1 MTVSTATPFT
11 DNWTYLKTELKWLE
25 RLLVA
30 AVARRR
36 QEEKEINRV
45 AKSQADRV
53 TSHWWKGLVVL
64 DRQAAFDDCPAQAP
78 ALESASSKQSYDQ
91 QLEAKIQ
98 VSQAQGLGLGL
109 PMLCDRCCLSRFEK
123 QVILL
128 ALAPEVNRRYG
139 RLYRYLQG
147 DQPQPSD
154 LPTVDLALRLFC
166 RTDQDWSK
174 ARTQLA
180 GASPLLEV
188 GVLERVAQ
196 PEDTL
201 LNQRLRVSPAWVN
214 YLMADAPTAQAL
226 TQLLQ
231 RSPSSQSFK
240 WQIQPS
246 KTTWSDLRL
255 PSAIQQVLQPLSQIF
270 TLPDRAS
277 LTGRGAIVLLRG
289 AAGTGKTAVVEAIA
303 HEAEMPLHCLDLATL
318 PPQDYRDVLQSLQV
332 QAVPI
337 VLIKAAHHWFG
348 RLGSRNSG
356 LEKAAL
362 QAWLEHRRQIP
373 GLTFLSVTLP
383 RTILP
388 SWQQQC
394 DVVVSLPLPTVSDRQ
409 HLWQAAFP
417 PGVELD
423 DVMWDQLA
431 RQPLSGGEILK
442 VAQAVTRQAIAMNSS
457 ITMAHIRQ
465 ALAQRGHRL
474 PGNKRFKVCKE

>member
-36 QEEKEINRV
+36 QEEKDINRV

-53 TSHWWKGLVVL
+53 TSHWWQGLVVL
-64 DRQAAFDDCPAQAP
+64 DRQAAFDDCPAQAQ
-78 ALESASSKQSYDQ
+78 ALESAPSKQSYDQ

-109 PMLCDRCCLSRFEK
+109 PMLCDRFCLSRFEK
-123 QVILL
+123 QVVLL

-166 RTDQDWSK
+166 RTDQDWCK
-174 ARTQLA
+174 ARAQLA

-201 LNQRLRVSPAWVN
+201 LNQRLRVSSAWVN
-214 YLMADAPTAQAL
+214 YLMADALTAQEL

-231 RSPSSQSFK
+231 RSPASQSFK
-240 WQIQPS
+240 WQIQPP

-255 PSAIQQVLQPLSQIF
+255 PSGVRQVLQPLGQMFSLADRLPSQV
-270 TLPDRAS
+270 
-277 LTGRGAIVLLRG
+277 GAGVVVLLRG
-289 AAGTGKTAVVEAIA
+289 SVGTGKTAVVEAIA

-318 PPQDYRDVLQSLQV
+318 SPQDYGDALQSLQL
-332 QAVPI
+332 QSVPI
-337 VLIKAAHHWFG
+337 LLIKSAHYWFG
-348 RLGSRNSG
+348 RLGVRNPN
-356 LEKAAL
+356 LEAAVL
-362 QAWLEHRRQIP
+362 QTWVEQRRQAP
-373 GLTFLSVTLP
+373 SLTFLSVTLP

-388 SWQQQC
+388 SWQQRC
-394 DVVVSLPLPTVSDRQ
+394 DAVVSLPLPQVSDRQ
-409 HLWQAAFP
+409 QLWQAAFP
-417 PGVELD
+417 PEVELD
-423 DVMWDQLA
+423 QAVAWDQLA
-431 RQPLSGGEILK
+431 RQPLSGGEIQK
-442 VAQAVTRQAIAMNSS
+442 IAQAATLQAIAMKSS

-465 ALAQRGHRL
+465 ALAQRGYRL
-474 PGNKRFKVCKE
+474 QRNGRVKCN